1 MGKGED
7 EHRFDIIMKEDRND
21 VYALGFFSFY
31 ETTELFQLRT
41 LQQLFHQGK
50 TDHSGPLMMGMDCL
64 RVSKFMEA
72 KKWFEKAIKEHIDDY
87 RPQLAMAILYLEQSK
102 PEQALSFLKKALSL
116 SVNTYQKR
124 HIYLLIARLYE
135 TSGTLPYAQREIEQV
150 RSLFHH

>member
-1 MGKGED
+1 
-7 EHRFDIIMKEDRND
+7 
-21 VYALGFFSFY
+21 
-31 ETTELFQLRT
+31 
-41 LQQLFHQGK
+41 
-50 TDHSGPLMMGMDCL
+50 MMGMDCL

-150 RSLFHH
+150 RSLFHDWNDARYYLGVIFAKSGKIVTIRFASIVFPIIMKSFVFITVTQAEHFTNFIVA